1 MERGYGDL
9 NYNVSLTMRH
19 NNGDGKWVSVHG
31 QMHKERKSTRIYG
44 EPLLLNKSDFI
55 P

>member
-31 QMHKERKSTRIYG
+31 VKV
-44 EPLLLNKSDFI
+44 NKNLWRTSFVEQI
-55 P
+55 